1 MAMAAAIMAL
11 ASSPTPVSGQV
22 VVPQGSPL
30 AGPLTCTTS
39 LISSFA
45 PCLNFVIN
53 STASPTAD
61 CCRSLGALM
70 KASSGCACLILT
82 GSVPLGVPVNRTM
95 AINLPR
101 ACNNASV
108 PLQCRNTA
116 AGSAEAPAPG
126 PVADAPAPSSLLA
139 PSLAPLRKKLRTI
152 FTDEHRG
159 FLEINSAAPVTA
171 PVETPVTEAR
181 APAATVEPT
190 ATAPVSQGQ
199 TRPTVVATSAAW
211 RERAHV
217 ASGPAV
223 VLLLAVA
230 GAALV

>member
-1 MAMAAAIMAL
+1 MDLKELKLLAMAMAVAIMAL
-11 ASSPTPVSGQV
+11 V
-22 VVPQGSPL
+22 VVPPGSPL

-139 PSLAPLRKKLRTI
+139 PSLAPL
-152 FTDEHRG
+152 
-159 FLEINSAAPVTA
+159 
-171 PVETPVTEAR
+171 PVETPATEAP

-199 TRPTVVATSAAW
+199 TRPTVVATSGAW
-211 RERAHV
+211 RERGHV
-217 ASGPAV
+217 ASGPGI

>member
-1 MAMAAAIMAL
+1 MDLKVLKLLAMAMAAAIMAL
-11 ASSPTPVSGQV
+11 V
-22 VVPQGSPL
+22 VVPPGSPL

-126 PVADAPAPSSLLA
+126 PVADAPAPSSIL
-139 PSLAPLRKKLRTI
+139 
-152 FTDEHRG
+152 
-159 FLEINSAAPVTA
+159 APVTT
-171 PVETPVTEAR
+171 PVETPATEAP
-181 APAATVEPT
+181 APAPAVAVPVEPT
-190 ATAPVSQGQ
+190 ATPPVSQGQ
-199 TRPTVVATSAAW
+199 TRPTVVATSGAW

-217 ASGPAV
+217 ASGPGV

>member
-1 MAMAAAIMAL
+1 MDLKVLKLLAMAMAAAIMAL

-22 VVPQGSPL
+22 VVPPGSPL

-139 PSLAPLRKKLRTI
+139 PSLAPLP
-152 FTDEHRG
+152 
-159 FLEINSAAPVTA
+159 PVTA